1 MNLKY
6 LVIKC
11 NDLKKSKAFYEAIGF
26 HPIKEKHGNGVE
38 HYSFALNDFIIEL
51 YPSNKRVEGILIFG
65 LEIKIPIEEFIQRLK
80 FISYDQELSK
90 NKDGIFSINDP
101 DGNKIHIIGM
111 R

>member
-11 NDLKKSKAFYEAIGF
+11 NDFKKSKAFYEAIWF
-26 HPIKEKHGNGVE
+26 HLVKERHGNGAE

>member
-1 MNLKY
+1 M
-6 LVIKC
+6 
-11 NDLKKSKAFYEAIGF
+11 
-26 HPIKEKHGNGVE
+26 
-38 HYSFALNDFIIEL
+38 DFIIEL